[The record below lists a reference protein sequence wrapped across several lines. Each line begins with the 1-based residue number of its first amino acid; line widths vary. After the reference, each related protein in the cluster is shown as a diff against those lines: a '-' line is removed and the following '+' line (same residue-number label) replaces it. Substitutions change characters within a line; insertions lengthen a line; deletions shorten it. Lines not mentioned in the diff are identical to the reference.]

1 MLPFSVEVFVKADTW
16 TSWMV
21 FYLTIPC
28 PAQSWGY
35 NEVLAA
41 VRFVWVESQICL
53 TEAQLSALPGT
64 IQDRIYEQCLVRALL
79 P

>member
-1 MLPFSVEVFVKADTW
+1 MTLDAAIFCGGFCESRHLDILDDV
-16 TSWMV
+16 
-21 FYLTIPC
+21 L

-35 NEVLAA
+35 SEVLAA
-41 VRFVWVESQICL
+41 VRVMWIELQICL

-64 IQDRIYEQCLVRALL
+64 IRDCIYEECLVRALL